1 MKYSLWA
8 VKNTNRKEK
17 ITLEIEKLKRRENIR
32 VGVLHE
38 GETFVT

>member
-17 ITLEIEKLKRRENIR
+17 ITLEMEKLKRREKIS
-32 VGVLHE
+32 VGGLCE
-38 GETFVT
+38 GKIFVT